1 MKHYGIVFDNPL
13 FLADNHPFPRTDFAS
28 KEVIEDEM
36 GNKQYPIKNMTKGEF
51 GLEEIEVVVASPT
64 NPVEGV
70 EVMTP
75 LAYENVV
82 LNVGRMR
89 NGRKFYTYRADS
101 VKVV

>member
-1 MKHYGIVFDNPL
+1 MKHYDIVFDSPL
-13 FLADNHPFPRTDFAS
+13 FLADNNPFPRTSFAS

-36 GNKQYPIKNMTKGEF
+36 GNKQYLIKNMTNGEF
-51 GLEEIEVVVASPT
+51 GLEEIEIVVASPT
-64 NPVEGV
+64 NPVEGM

-75 LAYENVV
+75 LTYENVV

-101 VKVV
+101 VKAV